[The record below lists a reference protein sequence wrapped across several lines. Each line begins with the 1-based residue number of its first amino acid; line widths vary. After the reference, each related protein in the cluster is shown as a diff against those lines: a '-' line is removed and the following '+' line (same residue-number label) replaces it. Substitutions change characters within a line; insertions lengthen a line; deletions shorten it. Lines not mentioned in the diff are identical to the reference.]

1 MGRNRE
7 PAALIEAKGSSN
19 IGKDELK
26 RRYEQELKVDL
37 TEVHAPSW
45 LDGGSAEEFYEIAAK
60 LAHVDERLFTE
71 LDEDVLARYLVAKSS
86 YVEMTSLVSKEM
98 KKKRGQDVD
107 KLAKLTRAQNTYFN
121 QCHTCASALGLTIT
135 SRCSIVIPKVEE
147 APKAN
152 RFAKFDKG
160 TAKGR

>member
-1 MGRNRE
+1 
-7 PAALIEAKGSSN
+7 
-19 IGKDELK
+19 
-26 RRYEQELKVDL
+26 
-37 TEVHAPSW
+37 
-45 LDGGSAEEFYEIAAK
+45 
-60 LAHVDERLFTE
+60 
-71 LDEDVLARYLVAKSS
+71 
-86 YVEMTSLVSKEM
+86 MTSLVSKEM

-135 SRCSIVIPKVEE
+135 SRCRIVIPKVEE